1 MKKLAITTAA
11 ALTALAAFCVWGE
24 WVYEGQWG
32 SPGTGNGE
40 FRSPVRLALAAG
52 TGDVYVA
59 DWRNLNV
66 QYFTRAGSFLGKWD
80 QRSRV
85 ALAFAPNRWRYQ
97 ADVDNHRV
105 EYFDENGSFRG
116 KWGTQGPGEG
126 EFNGPMGLAVARN
139 GNVFVADTNNRRVQC
154 FTYNGSFLDSWGSTD
169 RPADVAVASS
179 GKFYVAYSPDMGVA
193 VAPDTG
199 LVYVTDTENH
209 RIQYYTAGG
218 SLLGKIG
225 SQGSG
230 DGEFKQPSDVAFSL
244 NGAHLY
250 VTDTGNSRIQYFKY
264 IKFAV
269 SPASLGRVKALFN

>member
-1 MKKLAITTAA
+1 MKRVLIIAVAA
-11 ALTALAAFCVWGE
+11 ALAAGVSWGE

-32 SPGTGNGE
+32 TRGSGNGE
-40 FRSPVRLALAAG
+40 FRSPVRLALAAY
-52 TGDVYVA
+52 DNVYVA
-59 DWRNLNV
+59 DWGNLNV

-116 KWGTQGPGEG
+116 KWGTEGPGEG

-139 GNVFVADTNNRRVQC
+139 GNVYVADTGNRRIQY
-154 FTYNGSFLDSWGSTD
+154 FTYDGSFLDSWGCNDPPS
-169 RPADVAVASS
+169 DVAVASS
-179 GKFYVAYSPDMGVA
+179 AKFYVAYSPDMGVA

-199 LVYVTDTENH
+199 YVYVADTENH

-218 SLLGKIG
+218 SFLDKFG

-230 DGEFKQPSDVAFSL
+230 DGEFKQPADVAFSL

-250 VTDTGNSRIQYFKY
+250 VTDTGNCRIQYFIY
-264 IKFAV
+264 IQFAV
-269 SPASLGRVKALFN
+269 TPASLGRVKALFR